1 MENWKKVYDG
11 PLKSYG
17 IGLTKLRAYAKTLG
31 RDAKLAKSLWAANY
45 YEMKILSILIDDPK
59 TMTIEQ
65 METQVDQLEGGY
77 LTHVFST
84 CGAPLAKTPF
94 VVELADSWIDSSDA
108 VRRQCGYGL
117 LYEISKSKKKTAPDE
132 AYFLMHVQKIDE
144 SREGASIPL
153 LMAMAT
159 ALMGIGN
166 RTKKLN
172 QEALKVAKAIGP
184 ITHSETCDPFDVV
197 KHLTSDHTKKKLGL

>member
-1 MENWKKVYDG
+1 M
-11 PLKSYG
+11 
-17 IGLTKLRAYAKTLG
+17 
-31 RDAKLAKSLWAANY
+31 
-45 YEMKILSILIDDPK
+45 
-59 TMTIEQ
+59 
-65 METQVDQLEGGY
+65 
-77 LTHVFST
+77 THV
-84 CGAPLAKTPF
+84 
-94 VVELADSWIDSSDA
+94 
-108 VRRQCGYGL
+108 R
-117 LYEISKSKKKTAPDE
+117 
-132 AYFLMHVQKIDE
+132 KIDE